1 MKNFITISAP
11 SGSGKT
17 TLCKAIQKMKPEI
30 KWSISYT
37 TRTKRNIE
45 KDGVDYHFIS
55 LSKFKNLM
63 RKDYFIEWESVH
75 GFYYGTAKKTL
86 DDAVENCRILL
97 MELDVKGSMKIM
109 KLFPDKTFSIF
120 IMPPSLE
127 HLRKR
132 LENRGTDSKDRIEI
146 RLKRFTKEIGFKD
159 KFDHVIVNKNLK
171 KAELELID
179 LLDKKIKGVTDGI
192 KNYTIS

>member
-1 MKNFITISAP
+1 
-11 SGSGKT
+11 
-17 TLCKAIQKMKPEI
+17 
-30 KWSISYT
+30 
-37 TRTKRNIE
+37 
-45 KDGVDYHFIS
+45 
-55 LSKFKNLM
+55 M

-179 LLDKKIKGVTDGI
+179 ILDKKIKGVTDGI

>member
-17 TLCKAIQKMKPEI
+17 TLCKAIQRMKPEI

-55 LSKFKNLM
+55 LSKFKHLM

-86 DDAVENCRILL
+86 DDAVENCKTLL

-171 KAELELID
+171 EAELELID
-179 LLDKKIKGVTDGI
+179 ILDKKIKGVTDGI

>member
-17 TLCKAIQKMKPEI
+17 TLCKAIQRMKPEI
-30 KWSISYT
+30 RWSISYT

-55 LSKFKNLM
+55 LSQFKHLM

-86 DDAVENCRILL
+86 DDAVENCKTLL

-132 LENRGTDSKDRIEI
+132 LENRGTDSKDRIDI

-171 KAELELID
+171 EAELELID
-179 LLDKKIKGVTDGI
+179 ILDKKIKGVTDGI

>member
-17 TLCKAIQKMKPEI
+17 TLCKAIQRMKPEI
-30 KWSISYT
+30 RWSISYT

-55 LSKFKNLM
+55 LSKFKHLM
-63 RKDYFIEWESVH
+63 SKDYFIEWESVH

-86 DDAVENCRILL
+86 DDAVENCKILL
-97 MELDVKGSMKIM
+97 MELDVKGSNKIM

-179 LLDKKIKGVTDGI
+179 ILDKKIKGVTDGI

>member
-17 TLCKAIQKMKPEI
+17 TLCKAIQRMKPEI
-30 KWSISYT
+30 KWSMSYT

-55 LSKFKNLM
+55 LSKFKHLM

-86 DDAVENCRILL
+86 DDAVENCKTLL

-171 KAELELID
+171 EAELELID
-179 LLDKKIKGVTDGI
+179 ILDKKIKGVTDGI

>member
-17 TLCKAIQKMKPEI
+17 TLCKAIQRMKPEI
-30 KWSISYT
+30 KWSTSYT

-55 LSKFKNLM
+55 LSKFKHLM

-86 DDAVENCRILL
+86 DDAVENCKTLL

-171 KAELELID
+171 EAELELID
-179 LLDKKIKGVTDGI
+179 TLDKKIKGVTDGI

>member
-17 TLCKAIQKMKPEI
+17 TLCKAIQRMKPEI
-30 KWSISYT
+30 KWSTSYT

-55 LSKFKNLM
+55 LSKFKHLM

-86 DDAVENCRILL
+86 DDAVENCKTLL

-171 KAELELID
+171 EAELELID
-179 LLDKKIKGVTDGI
+179 ILDKKIKGVTDGI

>member
-17 TLCKAIQKMKPEI
+17 TLCKAIQRMKPEI
-30 KWSISYT
+30 RWSISYT

-171 KAELELID
+171 KAEIELID
-179 LLDKKIKGVTDGI
+179 ILDKKIKGVTDGI